1 LEVLRRQVHDI
12 PPARPLIVEHR
23 LHRLRRRRC
32 GCGAVTDAPAGVAG
46 PVQYGASLRALG
58 GVLLAFQH
66 VPVARTAQLIGGLI
80 GASPSAGWV
89 ISVLGEATA
98 ALADVEKL
106 IKSLIM
112 LAHVVYVDET
122 SVNINGARWWLHVAG
137 NDKLTAYHLLS
148 PADAPSWPS
157 SRCCP
162 TTHGIAVRDALSVD
176 DTYPT
181 PPTLCGAHVARELIR
196 K

>member
-1 LEVLRRQVHDI
+1 M
-12 PPARPLIVEHR
+12 
-23 LHRLRRRRC
+23 
-32 GCGAVTDAPAGVAG
+32 
-46 PVQYGASLRALG
+46 QYGASLRALG
-58 GVLLAFQH
+58 GVLLVFQH
-66 VPVARTAQLIGGLI
+66 VPVARTAQLIGDLI

-89 ISVLGEATA
+89 ISALGEATA

-112 LAHVVYVDET
+112 LAHVVHVDET

-181 PPTLCGAHVARELIR
+181 PPTLCGAHVAREQDSWQGPFLAGLTIEESDR
-196 K
+196 HGETAGVPGRGEGPDRAVDPGR